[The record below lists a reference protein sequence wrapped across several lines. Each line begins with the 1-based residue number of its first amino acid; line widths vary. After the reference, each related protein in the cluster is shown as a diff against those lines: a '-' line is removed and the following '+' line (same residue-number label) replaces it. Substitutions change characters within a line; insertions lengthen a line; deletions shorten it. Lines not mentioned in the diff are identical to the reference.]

1 MGSFREILTEKW
13 WNDLENFSLKKL
25 CKCDFYHETKILR
38 EKFFVK
44 TLVNIVNRC

>member
-13 WNDLENFSLKKL
+13 WNDLENFSLKKTL
-25 CKCDFYHETKILR
+25 QLWFYCKIKILR

>member
-1 MGSFREILTEKW
+1 MGSFREILTEKY

-25 CKCDFYHETKILR
+25 CECGFTAKQRFLR

-44 TLVNIVNRC
+44 TSVNIVN